1 MLCAS
6 AHASGRNPARPRLG
20 GDRGQPQPGMTCLR
34 TSPGFFFDYLGRL
47 DFFPLAGARKEVFVH
62 TVVGGLLR
70 IIELGAGPGPARPG
84 KNAPN
89 PHRKLLHG
97 LLGVPP

>member
-1 MLCAS
+1 
-6 AHASGRNPARPRLG
+6 
-20 GDRGQPQPGMTCLR
+20 MTCLR